1 MHNITSTYRIQFNKE
16 FTLAN
21 FKEIIPY
28 LHQLGVKTVYAS
40 PIFEASPGSMHG
52 YDTVNPLKINP
63 EIGDEQELR
72 GISDQLKSLAMN
84 WVQDIV
90 PNHMAF
96 HQNNIWLMDVLE
108 KGPDSEYYN
117 FFDINWAG
125 NKNQPIMVPF
135 LGNDLETV
143 IKNNELKVIKTGK
156 IFQLDYFGASY
167 PLNAAAQKTLKQE
180 DLEAFNQDGDKLL
193 RLANAQYYRLCSW
206 METDKKINYRRF
218 FTVNSL
224 ICLNIHRK
232 EVFLA
237 YHQYILSLL
246 GSGVFQGLRVD
257 HVDGL
262 FDPSAYM
269 EMLRE
274 VAGED
279 TYIVVEKILEEGEEL
294 PEEWPIQGATGYEFL
309 ATLNN
314 LLVNKHAE
322 HEFTKYY
329 QQLVNSQQPISEQI
343 FEKKRAILRDH
354 MAGELDNL
362 VQLFQDLDLTNG
374 KSSPEPDL
382 LLLKEAIAELLIH
395 CPVYRYYGNEL
406 PLSVEEETNLEALM
420 ASVET
425 YKLKPALQIL
435 RELWIEAP
443 HHMGAEY
450 SERAALFYKRFMQF
464 SGPLMAKGVE
474 DTLMYTYNRFIGKNE
489 VGDSPEGFGKSGS
502 EFHKQMLERQ
512 QNWPSALNGTSTH
525 DTKRGEDVRARLQI
539 LTDLHVEWLE
549 HVKEWQRINQE
560 LEADKQPDDNDA
572 YFIYQTLVGSHP
584 MPGTTD
590 ESYQPRMDA
599 YLEKALRE
607 AKTHTGWSEPNT
619 AYENAAK
626 DFTAKLISDTAAFQE
641 SFNGFHRKISD
652 YGILNSLAQV
662 VLKFTCPGVPDVYQG
677 TELWD
682 FSLVDPD
689 NRRPVDYVQ
698 RANWLNE
705 FKNTESLAGLWEDR
719 YTGKIKL
726 WLEHTLLKLR
736 QQIPF
741 VEAEYIP
748 LQVKGSYE
756 DNILAFAR
764 RYESNW
770 VVTIVPL
777 HLATLSEAKQVPF
790 SEFDWKDTMI
800 HFPQEAPETWQN
812 LLTNKEGKV
821 ERVVP
826 VATLLGDFPL
836 AVITMEQPKNNR
848 GAGILMHITS
858 LPSPFGIGDLG
869 PEAYKFVQSLSR
881 SNQTYWQLLPLNP
894 ITSAQNYSP
903 YSSISS
909 IAGNTLLISPE
920 FLEEAGLLTADEL
933 KSFSVKKGNW
943 VNYPQVEESK
953 SKMFDLAY
961 QRFKSKRSHHQSN
974 EYLRFLKAE
983 ADWLDDFALFT
994 VLKDLNGHRP
1004 WNEWPEKLKQ
1014 RDEAELLAFKHEN
1027 KDQLTKAKWLQFLFY
1042 KQWNTL
1048 KVYATKNQVRF
1059 VGDLPFYVSYDSVD
1073 VWANPSLF
1081 KLDESGE
1088 KLMVAGVPPDYFN
1101 EEGQL
1106 WGMPVYRWD
1115 VMAQNDYGWWKQ
1127 RLRKNMELYD
1137 LLRLDHFR
1145 AFSSYWEVP
1154 AEESTAVNG
1163 EWLDGPGSAF
1173 FAAIKQQFGDLPFI
1187 AEDLGDV
1194 DDAVYEL
1201 REEFDMPGMK
1211 VLQFAFGEDIATS
1224 IHIPHNYTSEN
1235 CIAYTGTHDNNT
1247 TKGWYK
1253 NESSKVDRRN
1263 LSKYIGVEIDRKNVS
1278 FQLIRLAYASTARLA
1293 IIPIQDIL
1301 NLGKSARMNTPS
1313 STTNNWGW
1321 RMKPGTLTS
1330 DHEAR
1335 LHELGR
1341 LFGRY

>member
-16 FTLAN
+16 FTFAN

-63 EIGDEQELR
+63 EIGNEEELR
-72 GISDQLKSLAMN
+72 NISEQLKSLEMN

-96 HQNNIWLMDVLE
+96 HQNNVWLWDVLE
-108 KGPDSEYYN
+108 KGPSSEYYN

-125 NKNQPIMVPF
+125 NKNEPIMVPF
-135 LGNDLETV
+135 LGDDLETV
-143 IKNNELKVIKTGK
+143 VQNSELKVVKNGK
-156 IFQLDYFGASY
+156 VFQLDYFGTPY
-167 PLNAAAQKTLKQE
+167 PLNASAQKTLKQE
-180 DLEAFNQDGDKLL
+180 DLEAFNADGEKLL
-193 RLANAQYYRLCSW
+193 HLAYAQYYRLCSW

-237 YHQYILSLL
+237 YHKYILSLL
-246 GSGVFQGLRVD
+246 NSGIFQGLRVD

-279 TYIVVEKILEEGEEL
+279 TYIVVEKILEEGEQL

-314 LLVNKHAE
+314 LLVNKQAE

-329 QQLVNSQQPISEQI
+329 QQLVGSKQPISEQI

-362 VQLFQDLDLTNG
+362 LQLFKDLDLTPG
-374 KSSPEPDL
+374 RTLSEADL
-382 LLLKEAIAELLIH
+382 SLLKEAIAELLIH

-406 PLSVEEETNLEALM
+406 PLSIEEEAALESLM
-420 ASVET
+420 AAVQTDALE
-425 YKLKPALQIL
+425 PALQIL
-435 RELWIEAP
+435 KELWIEAP
-443 HHMGAEY
+443 HQEDAAFG
-450 SERAALFYKRFMQF
+450 ERASLFYKRFMQF

-489 VGDSPEGFGKSGS
+489 VGDSPEGFGKSAT
-502 EFHKQMLERQ
+502 EFHEQMLERQ
-512 QNWPSALNGTSTH
+512 HSWPSALNGTSTH

-549 HVKEWQRINQE
+549 HVKEWQE
-560 LEADKQPDDNDA
+560 LNAPLQAGKRPDDNDA
-572 YFIYQTLVGSHP
+572 YFIYQTLVGSHS
-584 MPGTTD
+584 MPGTDD

-619 AYENAAK
+619 EYETAAK
-626 DFTAKLISDTAAFQE
+626 DFSVQLLNDTAAFKE
-641 SFNGFHRKISD
+641 SFGAFHKKVSD

-662 VLKFTCPGVPDVYQG
+662 ALKFTCPGVPDVYQG

-698 RANWLNE
+698 RNAWLNE
-705 FKNTESLAGLWEDR
+705 FKDGQSLAGLWEDR

-741 VEAEYIP
+741 VDAEYIP
-748 LQVKGSYE
+748 LEVKGSYE
-756 DNILAFAR
+756 DHILAFAR
-764 RYESNW
+764 RYESSW
-770 VVTIVPL
+770 VLTIVPL
-777 HLATLSEAKQVPF
+777 HLATLAEAKQVPF
-790 SEFDWKDTMI
+790 SEFDWKNTMI
-800 HFPQEAPETWQN
+800 HFPAEAPENWHN
-812 LLTNKEGKV
+812 LLTNQKGKV
-821 ERVVP
+821 EGIVP
-826 VATLLGDFPL
+826 VATLFGDFPL
-836 AVITMEQPKNNR
+836 AVITMEQPKNDR
-848 GAGILMHITS
+848 GAGILMPLTA

-894 ITSAQNYSP
+894 ITSAQHYSP
-903 YSSISS
+903 YSSVSS

-920 FLEEAGLLTADEL
+920 FLKDAGLLTADEL
-933 KSFSVKKGNW
+933 KDFTVKKGDW
-943 VNYPQVEESK
+943 VNYPQVEELK
-953 SKMFDLAY
+953 SKMFELAY
-961 QRFKSKRSHHQSN
+961 QRFQSKRSHNQSN

-983 ADWLDDFALFT
+983 AEWLDDFALFT
-994 VLKDLNGHRP
+994 VLRDQHDQSP
-1004 WNEWPEKLKQ
+1004 WNEWPLQYRQ
-1014 RDEAELLAFKHEN
+1014 RNEADLITFKHEN
-1027 KDQLTKAKWLQFLFY
+1027 KDELTKVKWLQFLFY
-1042 KQWNTL
+1042 KQWNAL
-1048 KVYATKNQVRF
+1048 KAYATKNQVRF
-1059 VGDLPFYVSYDSVD
+1059 VGDLPFYISYDSVD
-1073 VWANPSLF
+1073 VWANPTLF
-1081 KLDESGE
+1081 KLDVEGN

-1115 VMAQNDYGWWKQ
+1115 VMAQQDFGWWKQ

-1154 AEESTAVNG
+1154 AEETTAING
-1163 EWLDGPGSAF
+1163 EWLDGPGTAF
-1173 FAAIKQQFGDLPFI
+1173 FTAIKQEFGNLPFI

-1194 DDAVYEL
+1194 TDEVFEL
-1201 REEFDMPGMK
+1201 RDEFAMPGMK
-1211 VLQFAFGEDIATS
+1211 VLQFAFGEDMATS
-1224 IHIPHNYTSEN
+1224 IHIPHRYTSEN
-1235 CIAYTGTHDNNT
+1235 CIVYTGTHDNNT

-1253 NESSKVDRRN
+1253 NESSKLDRKN
-1263 LSKYIGVEIDRKNVS
+1263 LSKYIGVEIDQKNVS

-1313 STTNNWGW
+1313 STTNNWAW
-1321 RMKPGTLTS
+1321 RMKPGSFTHH
-1330 DHEAR
+1330 HEAR

-1341 LFGRY
+1341 IFGRY

>member
-16 FTLAN
+16 FPFSK

-28 LHQLGVKTVYAS
+28 LHQLGVKTIYAS

-72 GISDQLKSLAMN
+72 TISEQLKSLGMN

-96 HQNNIWLMDVLE
+96 HQNNLWMMDVLE
-108 KGPDSEYYN
+108 KGAESEYYN

-125 NKNQPIMVPF
+125 DKNEPIIVPF
-135 LGNDLETV
+135 LGSDLETV
-143 IKNNELKVIKTGK
+143 IKNKELKVVKTGPS
-156 IFQLDYFGASY
+156 FQLDYFGTSY
-167 PLNAAAQKTLKQE
+167 PLNAAAQKALKGE
-180 DLEAFNQDGDKLL
+180 DLAAFNSDDEKLT
-193 RLANAQYYRLCSW
+193 RLANAQFYRLCNW

-237 YHQYILSLL
+237 YHKYILSLL
-246 GSGVFQGLRVD
+246 NDGIFQGLRVD

-262 FDPSAYM
+262 FDPSAYL
-269 EMLRE
+269 EMLRD

-294 PEEWPIQGATGYEFL
+294 PEEWPIQGATGYEYL

-314 LLVNKHAE
+314 LLVNKQAE

-329 QQLVNSQQPISEQI
+329 QQLVGSQQPIAEQI
-343 FEKKRAILRDH
+343 FEKKKAILRDH
-354 MAGELDNL
+354 MAGELNNL
-362 VQLFQDLDLTNG
+362 LQLFQDLNLGADKNLSEQDL
-374 KSSPEPDL
+374 SV
-382 LLLKEAIAELLIH
+382 LKEAIAELLIH
-395 CPVYRYYGNEL
+395 CPVYRYYGDLL
-406 PLSVEEETNLEALM
+406 PLSAEEESALESLLQ
-420 ASVET
+420 SVET
-425 YKLKPALQIL
+425 ETLQSGIQIL

-443 HHMGAEY
+443 HHNDAEY
-450 SERAALFYKRFMQF
+450 NERACLFYKRFMQF

-489 VGDSPEGFGKSGS
+489 VGDSPEGFGKTAEEYHS
-502 EFHKQMLERQ
+502 QMLERQ
-512 QNWPSALNGTSTH
+512 RRWPSALNGTSTH
-525 DTKRGEDVRARLQI
+525 DTKRGEDVRARLQV
-539 LTDLHVEWLE
+539 LTDLHAEWLE
-549 HVKEWQRINQE
+549 QVKDWQQVNQE
-560 LEADKQPDDNDA
+560 LRNGDQPDENDA
-572 YFIYQTLVGSHP
+572 YFIYQTLIGSHP

-619 AYENAAK
+619 AYESAAK
-626 DFTAKLISDTAAFQE
+626 DFSAKLLLNTGAFQE
-641 SFNGFHRKISD
+641 RFGDFHRKVSD

-662 VLKFTCPGVPDVYQG
+662 VLKFTSPGVPDVYQG

-689 NRRPVDYVQ
+689 NRRPVDYAQ
-698 RANWLNE
+698 RAAWLNE
-705 FKNTESLAGLWEDR
+705 FKDEQSLAGLWEDR

-726 WLEHTLLKLR
+726 WLEHTLLKVR
-736 QQIPF
+736 RAMPF

-748 LQVKGSYE
+748 LRVEGSYE
-756 DNILAFAR
+756 DYILAFAR
-764 RYESNW
+764 RYEFSW
-770 VVTIVPL
+770 IVTVVPL

-790 SEFDWKDTMI
+790 SEFDWKNTMV
-800 HFPQEAPETWQN
+800 HFPEEAPEKWQN
-812 LLTNKEGKV
+812 LLNNEEGKV
-821 ERVVP
+821 ERVIP
-826 VATLLGDFPL
+826 VATLFGDFPL
-836 AVITMEQPKNNR
+836 AVIKMEQPQSNR
-848 GAGILMHITS
+848 GAGILMHVTS

-869 PEAYKFVQSLSR
+869 PEAFKFVQSLSR
-881 SNQTYWQLLPLNP
+881 ANQTYWQLLPLNP
-894 ITSAQNYSP
+894 ITSGQHYSP

-909 IAGNTLLISPE
+909 MAGNILLISPE
-920 FLEEAGLLTADEL
+920 LLVDAGLLTFEEIKA
-933 KSFSVKKGNW
+933 FVVKKGKQ
-943 VNYPQVEESK
+943 VDYAKVEEDK
-953 SKMFDLAY
+953 SKMFEMAY
-961 QRFKSKRSHHQSN
+961 QRFKSKRSHHLVK

-983 ADWLDDFALFT
+983 ADWLDDFVLFT
-994 VLKDLNGHRP
+994 VLKEQHGQSP
-1004 WNEWPEKLKQ
+1004 WNEWPEKFRR
-1014 RDEAELLAFKHEN
+1014 RDEAELLTFKHEY
-1027 KDQLTKAKWLQFLFY
+1027 KDELNKAKWLQFLFF
-1042 KQWNTL
+1042 KQWQAL
-1048 KVYATKNQVRF
+1048 KTFAVKNQVRF
-1059 VGDLPFYVSYDSVD
+1059 VGDLPFYISYDSVD
-1073 VWANPSLF
+1073 VWANPNLF
-1081 KLDESGE
+1081 KLDEEGN

-1106 WGMPVYRWD
+1106 WGMPIYRWD
-1115 VMAQNDYGWWKQ
+1115 VMAGEGYRWWKQ
-1127 RLRKNMELYD
+1127 RLKKNMELFD

-1154 AEESTAVNG
+1154 ATESTAING
-1163 EWLDGPGSAF
+1163 EWLEGPGSAF
-1173 FAAIKQQFGDLPFI
+1173 FAAIKEEFGDLPFI

-1201 REEFDMPGMK
+1201 REEIGMPGMK
-1211 VLQFAFGEDIATS
+1211 VLQFAFGDDMATV
-1224 IHIPHNYTSEN
+1224 IHVPHQYVSEN
-1235 CIAYTGTHDNNT
+1235 CVVYTGTHDNNT

-1253 NESSKVDRRN
+1253 NESSKIDRKNMSR
-1263 LSKYIGVEIDRKNVS
+1263 YIGVEIDKKNVA

-1313 STTNNWGW
+1313 STTNNWAW
-1321 RMKPGTLTS
+1321 RMEPGALTP

-1335 LHELGR
+1335 LHELSR